1 MVDPLQAVDDLLS
14 RIQPNR
20 LLIIVGAGISFDYPA
35 CAPSPKGIISGALRS
50 LTSSADISAALS
62 DDPLT
67 RNLVN
72 EPLPQMLSESFYSS
86 IEATLDYPLHHHVW
100 KPLAATGLDDGIFN
114 ENHETIALLA
124 QAKQATIKI
133 GRAHV

>member
-72 EPLPQMLSESFYSS
+72 EPLPQMLPESFYSS
-86 IEATLDYPLHHHVW
+86 IEATLDYF
-100 KPLAATGLDDGIFN
+100 GLLSSN
-114 ENHETIALLA
+114 
-124 QAKQATIKI
+124 
-133 GRAHV
+133 